1 MTNTWEVSMKK
12 RFLMSPVCAAAI
24 SLCAVAPMNAQGRI
38 GAPAIPQLP
47 FHLMENF
54 FHYPA
59 HSILG
64 RVSGI
69 AVGPSGNI
77 IALNRGYHPVLEFN
91 SEGTFVR
98 SWGEGSS
105 MFAGA
110 HQVRFDPQGN
120 LWYGD
125 AADDIIYRFDS
136 EGRTVGTLG
145 TNPEPWTWQTHVIER
160 AARGKTAFYQETDI
174 GWSKDGSIFVSDG
187 YGNSRVV
194 KFDKDGNF
202 VKAWGERGGQPGNF
216 NTAHSLVVDN
226 NDVIHVADRGNSR
239 IQSFDTEG
247 NLKAVWDLPTA
258 PWALCLTKGPTQVM
272 FVGSVGRVYK
282 MDLTGKILGVFGRP
296 GRMVGTIDS
305 IHALACPDENTV
317 YLANLYASRLDKW
330 VGQ

>member
-1 MTNTWEVSMKK
+1 MNKHFVIPAFFVAAVSIGAV
-12 RFLMSPVCAAAI
+12 RPV
-24 SLCAVAPMNAQGRI
+24 SAQGR
-38 GAPAIPQLP
+38 GSAPAIPQLP
-47 FHLMENF
+47 FHVTENF

-69 AVGPSGNI
+69 AVSPTGNI
-77 IALNRGYHPVLEFN
+77 VALNRGYHPVLEFN
-91 SEGTFVR
+91 ADGTFLR
-98 SWGEGSS
+98 SWGEGST
-105 MFAGA
+105 MFTGA

-120 LWYGD
+120 LWYVD

-145 TNPEPWTWQTHVIER
+145 TNPEPWTWSTHVIER

-174 GWSKDGSIFVSDG
+174 GWSKDGSMFVSDG
-187 YGNSRVV
+187 YGNSRVA

-202 VKAWGERGGQPGNF
+202 AKAWGERGNQPGNF
-216 NTAHSLVVDN
+216 NTPHSLVVDS
-226 NDVIHVADRGNSR
+226 NDVVYVADRGNSR
-239 IQSFDTEG
+239 IQTFDTDG
-247 NLKAVWDLPTA
+247 NLKAVWNLPTA
-258 PWALCLTKGPTQVM
+258 PWSLCLTKGPNQVM

-282 MDLTGKILGVFGRP
+282 MDLSGKILGAFGHP
-296 GRMVGTIDS
+296 GRMLGTLDS

-330 VGQ
+330 VAH